1 MRLFCV
7 TVPLCTLQTQDP
19 TEHEDLNSV
28 SEATVAISQLVER
41 MVDRIRA
48 INATAF
54 SPHRGMPSPL
64 GCQVAVE
71 KYVSLPLMHSR
82 QSRVTVAGVV
92 S

>member
-1 MRLFCV
+1 MSIDYVAVHSLILRPRMRYHYKWQARNVHLYDRV
-7 TVPLCTLQTQDP
+7 LQTQDP
-19 TEHEDLNSV
+19 TEHKDLNS
-28 SEATVAISQLVER
+28 ANDARVAQLVER

-71 KYVSLPLMHSR
+71 K
-82 QSRVTVAGVV
+82 
-92 S
+92 